1 MDNDNTYMHILISTL
16 TKKNLILDELINI
29 TKLQE
34 NYLKVVPQDMESF
47 EVSLDAKEEIIDRLN
62 QLDIGFESVYER
74 VKEELQKKKD
84 IYRDEILHLQELI
97 RQVTDKSVKLQALE
111 KHNKMQMEVYFSN
124 KKQEIKNFKKSN
136 QMASNYYKS
145 MVDKHQGDSYFLDK
159 KK

>member
-16 TKKNLILDELINI
+16 TKKILILDELINI

-34 NYLKVVPQDMESF
+34 NYLKVSPQDLESF
-47 EVSLDAKEEIIDRLN
+47 EVSLDAKAEIIDRLN

-97 RQVTDKSVKLQALE
+97 RQITDKSVKLQALE